1 MDLANNP
8 EPDEADEEVGAQ
20 EQQAE
25 QLAYEREYED
35 DYSWEQLQEDDQG
48 NLRGPDSA
56 AERRARR
63 TRTLNAAH
71 AARVQRGLIRYLQVV
86 VDLSRAAAAT
96 DMRPLRAA
104 VMAGCL
110 ARFIR
115 AFFDE
120 NPLSQLG
127 LVAMREGTARVLS
140 PLASSPEA
148 HIARLKSSLDTGG
161 DASLQNALDLAVGGL
176 RSVPPYAQREV
187 LILFAGLSS
196 CDPGDIMASVQAAR
210 AARVQVSVVG
220 LSAEVYVCR
229 EMTRVTGGRYGVAL
243 GESHLSDLVLEHA
256 VPPPMAPGS
265 SNYSLV
271 KMGFPRREPQ
281 APGAA
286 VFTGPEAVLLSG
298 GYTCPQCAAR
308 VAELPSQCHAK
319 RCAGCGHDFAS
330 GDLTFQCPECR
341 QTYCLDCDAYIHE
354 VLHNC
359 PTCELTCS
367 QPLCLGASEG
377 GADAWVKALD
387 IRAPLSPPPS
397 PPPYTAH
404 PVPDSPEDTAVA
416 SSLSVSAIAGIGAGG
431 LAIVAL
437 VALLL
442 KYACCSLGLGG
453 LCFKLFSCTKASPTA
468 EAADAS
474 AAAGA
479 DDEDDSGEG
488 VTATVR
494 TLAKAAADADDEE
507 EEEARDRF
515 PAIAAVPAARAP
527 AARLRPQTS
536 LPAPRRPVV
545 YQEELA
551 HAESLQ
557 APRGAR
563 YYELELEDVVQ
574 QDPPRR
580 GVARSQSLRPPCEL
594 DSGTM
599 ATSAKLP
606 QVYLDQATAAV
617 FTLAGAIVGLIQ
629 GAIVTLASHYPDIA
643 TKLKL
648 DKVRAKANLVDAG
661 KTPQAVRTPELP
673 AAAAYKGSKKAKSRN
688 GAHKK

>member
-127 LVAMREGTARVLS
+127 LVAMREGTAHVLS

-271 KMGFPRREPQ
+271 RMGFPRREPQ

-308 VAELPSQCHAK
+308 VAELPSQCHVCGLTLVSAPHLSRSYHHLFPAPVFVETGAEDEAK

-359 PTCELTCS
+359 PTCELTC
-367 QPLCLGASEG
+367 
-377 GADAWVKALD
+377 
-387 IRAPLSPPPS
+387 R
-397 PPPYTAH
+397 
-404 PVPDSPEDTAVA
+404 
-416 SSLSVSAIAGIGAGG
+416 
-431 LAIVAL
+431 
-437 VALLL
+437 
-442 KYACCSLGLGG
+442 
-453 LCFKLFSCTKASPTA
+453 
-468 EAADAS
+468 
-474 AAAGA
+474 
-479 DDEDDSGEG
+479 
-488 VTATVR
+488 
-494 TLAKAAADADDEE
+494 
-507 EEEARDRF
+507 
-515 PAIAAVPAARAP
+515 
-527 AARLRPQTS
+527 
-536 LPAPRRPVV
+536 
-545 YQEELA
+545 
-551 HAESLQ
+551 
-557 APRGAR
+557 
-563 YYELELEDVVQ
+563 
-574 QDPPRR
+574 
-580 GVARSQSLRPPCEL
+580 
-594 DSGTM
+594 
-599 ATSAKLP
+599 
-606 QVYLDQATAAV
+606 
-617 FTLAGAIVGLIQ
+617 
-629 GAIVTLASHYPDIA
+629 
-643 TKLKL
+643 
-648 DKVRAKANLVDAG
+648 
-661 KTPQAVRTPELP
+661 
-673 AAAAYKGSKKAKSRN
+673 
-688 GAHKK
+688 